1 MDERQHQQAVSLRDM
16 APADLT
22 VLFAHQQDPEAT
34 RLAAFPSRD
43 WDAFKAHWTKV
54 LTDDSAVNRTILV
67 DGEVAGYVTSWVDQ
81 TTRKVGYWLGR
92 QFWGKGVATAA
103 LREFT
108 RQVVARP
115 LTAYVASH
123 NLGSI
128 RVLEKCGFVHVGPA
142 VPGDDGIEEVVL
154 ELRSAGD
161 C

>member
-1 MDERQHQQAVSLRDM
+1 MDERQRHHPTISLREM
-16 APADLT
+16 APGDLT
-22 VLFAHQQDPEAT
+22 VLFEHQQDPEAT
-34 RLAAFPSRD
+34 RLAAFPSRN

-103 LREFT
+103 LGEFT
-108 RQVVARP
+108 REVVARP

-128 RVLEKCGFVHVGPA
+128 RVLEKCGFVHAGPA
-142 VPGDDGIEEVVL
+142 VTGDDGIEEVVL
-154 ELRSAGD
+154 ELG
-161 C
+161 